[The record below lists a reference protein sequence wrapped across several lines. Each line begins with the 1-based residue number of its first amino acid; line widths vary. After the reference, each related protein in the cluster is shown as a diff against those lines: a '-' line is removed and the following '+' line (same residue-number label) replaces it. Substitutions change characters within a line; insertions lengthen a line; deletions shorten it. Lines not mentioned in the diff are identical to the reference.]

1 MTTIRSILNSIAD
14 SIDYGTWFTFK
25 EREEIVARIK
35 KVQDLVFASYDKMVE
50 SNEHMRGVGFWP
62 YLERMIEAGRPKCST
77 RPAAGSSQVE
87 VGMQRWAFLF
97 QLSGGH
103 RYFRDRVNGKV
114 AVADNSGNFPDETEN
129 GVLYISQN
137 SPVRIGREATITVT
151 DTDGNVASVIECAEN
166 GIKLAALLDMRVNA
180 HGVNYQLVQV

>member
-1 MTTIRSILNSIAD
+1 
-14 SIDYGTWFTFK
+14 
-25 EREEIVARIK
+25 
-35 KVQDLVFASYDKMVE
+35 
-50 SNEHMRGVGFWP
+50 
-62 YLERMIEAGRPKCST
+62 
-77 RPAAGSSQVE
+77 
-87 VGMQRWAFLF
+87 MQRWAFLF